1 MSSYRVICINTRL
14 QFAGYFKQLPR
25 GLVSRPTCPNCHY
38 PQNACL
44 CASIELMQVT
54 PELIILQDPSEVG
67 HAKNSV
73 RLLELVIA
81 ETQVVVGE
89 TADDFAAL
97 RQQLAASDKPVY
109 LVYPSENSIS
119 ANETKVEEEVILLF
133 LDGTWRK
140 AYKLLQLNPWLQA
153 YPALHLDLDS
163 ASNYTIRK
171 ASRSD
176 SLSTLEAAAMMLK
189 AIDNEQ
195 DVAPLT
201 KALDAMVEQRLASMP
216 ADVRARYQ

>member
-1 MSSYRVICINTRL
+1 M
-14 QFAGYFKQLPR
+14 
-25 GLVSRPTCPNCHY
+25 SRPNCPSCHY
-38 PQNACL
+38 PHNACL
-44 CASIELMQVT
+44 CASINPIQIK
-54 PELIILQDPSEVG
+54 PKLIILQDPSEVG

-73 RLLELVIA
+73 RLLELVIKD
-81 ETQVVVGE
+81 TQVVVGQS
-89 TADDFAAL
+89 ADDFAEL
-97 RQQLAASDKPVY
+97 RAQLAQAKQAIY
-109 LVYPSENSIS
+109 LVYPSDNSVS
-119 ANETKVEEEVILLF
+119 ANQTQVEQDAILLF

-153 YPALHLDLDS
+153 YPALHLDLDN

-189 AIDNEQ
+189 AIDDKQ

-201 KALDAMVEQRLASMP
+201 NALNAMVEQRLASMP
-216 ADVRARYQ
+216 PEVRARYR

>member
-1 MSSYRVICINTRL
+1 M
-14 QFAGYFKQLPR
+14 
-25 GLVSRPTCPNCHY
+25 SRPTCPNCHY

-44 CASIELMQVT
+44 CASIETMQVKA
-54 PELIILQDPSEVG
+54 ELIILQDPSEVG

-73 RLLELVIA
+73 RLLELVIPN
-81 ETQVVVGE
+81 TQVVVGE
-89 TADDFAAL
+89 TEDDFTTL
-97 RQQLAASDKPVY
+97 REQLAQSKKPVY
-109 LVYPSENSIS
+109 LVYPSDTSVS
-119 ANETKVEEEVILLF
+119 ANETQVEEEVILLF

-176 SLSTLEAAAMMLK
+176 SLSTLEAVAMMLK
-189 AIDNEQ
+189 AIDEKQNI
-195 DVAPLT
+195 APLT
-201 KALDAMVEQRLASMP
+201 NALSAMVEQRLASMP
-216 ADVRARYQ
+216 ADVRARYR

>member
-1 MSSYRVICINTRL
+1 M
-14 QFAGYFKQLPR
+14 
-25 GLVSRPTCPNCHY
+25 SRPNCPSCHY
-38 PQNACL
+38 PHNACL
-44 CASIELMQVT
+44 CASINPMQIK
-54 PELIILQDPSEVG
+54 PKLIILQDPSEVG

-73 RLLELVIA
+73 RLLELVIKD
-81 ETQVVVGE
+81 TQVVVGQS
-89 TADDFAAL
+89 ADDFAEL
-97 RQQLAASDKPVY
+97 RAQLAQAKQAIY
-109 LVYPSENSIS
+109 LVYPSDNSVS
-119 ANETKVEEEVILLF
+119 ANQTQVEQDAILLF

-153 YPALHLDLDS
+153 YPALHLDLDN

-189 AIDNEQ
+189 AIDDKQ

-201 KALDAMVEQRLASMP
+201 NALNAMVEQRLASMP
-216 ADVRARYQ
+216 PEVRARYR

>member
-1 MSSYRVICINTRL
+1 ML
-14 QFAGYFKQLPR
+14 FFR
-25 GLVSRPTCPNCHY
+25 GFVSRPNCPNCHY
-38 PQNACL
+38 PHNACL
-44 CASIELMQVT
+44 CASIEPMQVKPT
-54 PELIILQDPSEVG
+54 LIILQDPSEVG

-73 RLLELVIA
+73 RLLELVIKD
-81 ETQVVVGE
+81 TQVVVGE
-89 TADDFAAL
+89 NADDFAEL
-97 RQQLAASDKPVY
+97 RAQLAQANKPVY
-109 LVYPSENSIS
+109 LVYPSDTSVC
-119 ANETKVEEEVILLF
+119 ANQTQVEQDVILLF

-189 AIDNEQ
+189 AIDNNHN
-195 DVAPLT
+195 VTPLT
-201 KALDAMVEQRLASMP
+201 NALNAMVEQRLASMP
-216 ADVRARYQ
+216 AEVRARYR

>member
-1 MSSYRVICINTRL
+1 M
-14 QFAGYFKQLPR
+14 
-25 GLVSRPTCPNCHY
+25 SRPTCPNCHY
-38 PQNACL
+38 PQKACL
-44 CASIELMQVT
+44 CASIETMQVK

-81 ETQVVVGE
+81 NTQVVVGE
-89 TADDFAAL
+89 TPDDFAEL
-97 RQQLAASDKPVY
+97 REQLAQSSKPVY
-109 LVYPSENSIS
+109 LVYPSDTSVS
-119 ANETKVEEEVILLF
+119 ANEIALEQEVILLF

-201 KALDAMVEQRLASMP
+201 KALNAMVEQRLASMP
-216 ADVRARYQ
+216 AEVRARYR

>member
-1 MSSYRVICINTRL
+1 MLFITTLSYNL
-14 QFAGYFKQLPR
+14 QATLIQLPR

-44 CASIELMQVT
+44 CASIEPMQVK

-81 ETQVVVGE
+81 NTQVVVGE
-89 TADDFAAL
+89 TADDFAGL
-97 RQQLAASDKPVY
+97 REQLAQSNKPVY
-109 LVYPSENSIS
+109 LVYPSDISVS
-119 ANETKVEEEVILLF
+119 ANERELEQEVILLF

-140 AYKLLQLNPWLQA
+140 AYKLLQLNPWLLE

-189 AIDNEQ
+189 AIDSQQ

-201 KALDAMVEQRLASMP
+201 KALNAMVEQRLASMP
-216 ADVRARYQ
+216 ADVRARYR

>member
-1 MSSYRVICINTRL
+1 M
-14 QFAGYFKQLPR
+14 
-25 GLVSRPTCPNCHY
+25 SRPTCPNCHY

-44 CASIELMQVT
+44 CASIETMQVKS
-54 PELIILQDPSEVG
+54 ELIILQDPSEVG

-81 ETQVVVGE
+81 ETRVVVGE

-97 RQQLAASDKPVY
+97 RQQLAASEKPVY

-119 ANETKVEEEVILLF
+119 ANETKVEEEVILLL

-140 AYKLLQLNPWLQA
+140 AYKLLQLNPWLQD

-189 AIDNEQ
+189 AIDEEQ

-201 KALDAMVEQRLASMP
+201 NALSAMVEQRLASMP
-216 ADVRARYQ
+216 ADVRARYR

>member
-1 MSSYRVICINTRL
+1 M
-14 QFAGYFKQLPR
+14 
-25 GLVSRPTCPNCHY
+25 SRPTCPNCHY
-38 PQNACL
+38 PLNACL
-44 CASIELMQVT
+44 CASIQTMQVK

-73 RLLELVIA
+73 RLLELVITN
-81 ETQVVVGE
+81 TQVVVGE
-89 TADDFAAL
+89 NPDDFAGV
-97 RQQLAASDKPVY
+97 REQLAQSNRPIY
-109 LVYPSENSIS
+109 LVYPSDNSVS
-119 ANETKVEEEVILLF
+119 ANETQVEQDAILLF

-189 AIDNEQ
+189 AIDQQQ
-195 DVAPLT
+195 DVTPLT
-201 KALDAMVEQRLASMP
+201 HALSAMVEQRLASMP
-216 ADVRARYQ
+216 AEVRARYR

>member
-1 MSSYRVICINTRL
+1 M
-14 QFAGYFKQLPR
+14 
-25 GLVSRPTCPNCHY
+25 SRPTCPNCHY
-38 PQNACL
+38 PQSACL
-44 CASIELMQVT
+44 CASIETMQVK

-67 HAKNSV
+67 YAKNSV

-97 RQQLAASDKPVY
+97 RQQLATSAKPVY
-109 LVYPSENSIS
+109 LIYPSESSVS
-119 ANETKVEEEVILLF
+119 AGETRIEEEAILLF

-153 YPALHLDLDS
+153 YPALHLDLDA

-176 SLSTLEAAAMMLK
+176 SLSTLEAVAMTLK
-189 AIDNEQ
+189 AIDEEQ
-195 DVAPLT
+195 NVAPLT
-201 KALDAMVEQRLASMP
+201 NALSAMVEQRLASMP
-216 ADVRARYQ
+216 ADVRARYR

>member
-1 MSSYRVICINTRL
+1 M
-14 QFAGYFKQLPR
+14 
-25 GLVSRPTCPNCHY
+25 SRPTCPNCHY

-44 CASIELMQVT
+44 CASIETMQVT

-73 RLLELVIA
+73 RLLELVIPN
-81 ETQVVVGE
+81 TQVVVGE
-89 TADDFAAL
+89 TADDFSPL
-97 RQQLAASDKPVY
+97 RQQLTASGKPVY
-109 LVYPSENSIS
+109 LVYPSESS
-119 ANETKVEEEVILLF
+119 VLASEAKTVGEVILLF

-140 AYKLLQLNPWLQA
+140 AYKLLQLNPWLQD

-189 AIDNEQ
+189 TLDSQQ
-195 DVAPLT
+195 DVTPLT
-201 KALDAMVEQRLASMP
+201 KALNAMVEQRLASMP
-216 ADVRARYQ
+216 TDVRARYR

>member
-1 MSSYRVICINTRL
+1 M
-14 QFAGYFKQLPR
+14 
-25 GLVSRPTCPNCHY
+25 SRPKCLSCHY

-44 CASIELMQVT
+44 CANIEPMQVK
-54 PELIILQDPSEVG
+54 PKLIILQDPSEVG

-81 ETQVVVGE
+81 ETEIVVGE
-89 TADDFAAL
+89 TAEDFATL
-97 RQQLAASDKPVY
+97 RQRLALSNKPVY
-109 LVYPSENSIS
+109 LVYPSDHSVS
-119 ANETKVEEEVILLF
+119 ANETQVEQDVTLLF

-140 AYKLLQLNPWLQA
+140 AYKLLQLNPWLLE
-153 YPALHLDLDS
+153 YPALHLDLDN

-189 AIDNEQ
+189 AIDSEQ
-195 DVAPLT
+195 NIAPLT
-201 KALDAMVEQRLASMP
+201 NALNAMVEQRLASMP
-216 ADVRARYQ
+216 PEVRARYR

>member
-1 MSSYRVICINTRL
+1 M
-14 QFAGYFKQLPR
+14 
-25 GLVSRPTCPNCHY
+25 SRPNCPSCHY
-38 PQNACL
+38 PHNACL
-44 CASIELMQVT
+44 CASINPMQIK
-54 PELIILQDPSEVG
+54 PKLIILQDPSEVG

-73 RLLELVIA
+73 RLLELVIKD
-81 ETQVVVGE
+81 TQVVVGQS
-89 TADDFAAL
+89 ADDFAEL
-97 RQQLAASDKPVY
+97 RAQLAQAKQAIY
-109 LVYPSENSIS
+109 LVYPSDSSVS
-119 ANETKVEEEVILLF
+119 ANQTQVEQDAILLF

-153 YPALHLDLDS
+153 YPALHLDLDN

-189 AIDNEQ
+189 AIDDKQ

-201 KALDAMVEQRLASMP
+201 NALHAMVEQRLASMP
-216 ADVRARYQ
+216 PEVRARYR